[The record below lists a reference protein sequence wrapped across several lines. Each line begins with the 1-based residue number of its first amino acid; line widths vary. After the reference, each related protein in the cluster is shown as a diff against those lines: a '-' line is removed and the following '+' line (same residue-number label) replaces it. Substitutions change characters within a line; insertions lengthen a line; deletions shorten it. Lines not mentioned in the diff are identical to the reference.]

1 MMMLASAH
9 SGSVVCGLSAR
20 EGDTPVSLRV
30 VCRSGGKVD
39 ALPIVESSWRSDTH
53 PMSNDATP
61 TLGGFGSGPS
71 EVSVN
76 QRGYPTVNGV
86 DGAGWRRPSPVAV
99 AQWSSRRRR
108 VVFSLLAGVRLAAGG
123 GSCPVGLRHRR
134 GTAFTAVG
142 AIDRHRVGRCPDA
155 LMVLWCLMDHESDI
169 IFLWVAGLHASSQR
183 KGEHRHDRVVGCDR
197 PQTHWAAGS
206 WAGLLGPR
214 SPGPPG
220 PARLPTAR
228 AISVGGSRGAPRT
241 GALTSE
247 TAVDGHPGCG
257 KDVSSSPAALP
268 PRVVRSASGLAAQKP
283 VGERVQDMGLGHIC
297 VVVVAGRKAPQR

>member
-1 MMMLASAH
+1 MLMLAPAH
-9 SGSVVCGLSAR
+9 SRSVVCGLSAR
-20 EGDTPVSLRV
+20 EGGAPASLRV

-123 GSCPVGLRHRR
+123 AALILLGWGIAEALRSPLPVPL
-134 GTAFTAVG
+134 V
-142 AIDRHRVGRCPDA
+142 
-155 LMVLWCLMDHESDI
+155 S
-169 IFLWVAGLHASSQR
+169 
-183 KGEHRHDRVVGCDR
+183 
-197 PQTHWAAGS
+197 GS
-206 WAGLLGPR
+206 WSTLNLFPLIFIIL
-214 SPGPPG
+214 SLYQFFVFIIIKFL
-220 PARLPTAR
+220 PASIL
-228 AISVGGSRGAPRT
+228 IGF
-241 GALTSE
+241 L
-247 TAVDGHPGCG
+247 
-257 KDVSSSPAALP
+257 
-268 PRVVRSASGLAAQKP
+268 
-283 VGERVQDMGLGHIC
+283 I
-297 VVVVAGRKAPQR
+297 

>member
-1 MMMLASAH
+1 MMMLVPAH
-9 SGSVVCGLSAR
+9 SGSVVPGLPAH
-20 EGDTPVSLRV
+20 EGGAPASPRV

-123 GSCPVGLRHRR
+123 GGSHPAGLGDR
-134 GTAFTAVG
+134 GGAAFIAAGAVG
-142 AIDRHRVGRCPDA
+142 QRIMEQFQPVSVDFHHSLGCGSGAASPQ
-155 LMVLWCLMDHESDI
+155 
-169 IFLWVAGLHASSQR
+169 VAGWWHCWVRGRRIGYCLYPAVPLHHSRWNSRQNRAR
-183 KGEHRHDRVVGCDR
+183 GRYR
-197 PQTHWAAGS
+197 P
-206 WAGLLGPR
+206 
-214 SPGPPG
+214 
-220 PARLPTAR
+220 
-228 AISVGGSRGAPRT
+228 
-241 GALTSE
+241 
-247 TAVDGHPGCG
+247 
-257 KDVSSSPAALP
+257 
-268 PRVVRSASGLAAQKP
+268 
-283 VGERVQDMGLGHIC
+283 
-297 VVVVAGRKAPQR
+297 